1 MPYPVCSTQSPCPC
15 GSPLLSCI
23 STGSAQTQFCLS
35 LCGVSGSWC
44 TQGLFEP
51 TERLWQEWGLILN
64 VNLPLLQSCW
74 GFSFTL
80 GYGVSP
86 QIHSSTAHLLLQHL
100 PSCWGC
106 SFALGYGVFPL
117 SCSSDVQLLLQC
129 LLSGTSL
136 TLDTELWLPGA
147 GAAERRYPMSRERDC
162 LAIK

>member
-1 MPYPVCSTQSPCPC
+1 MLYPVCSTQSPCPC

-64 VNLPLLQSCW
+64 VNLLLLQSCW
-74 GFSFTL
+74 GFSFAL

-86 QIHSSTAHLLLQHL
+86 QIHSSTAHQLLQHL

-147 GAAERRYPMSRERDC
+147 GVAERRYPMSRERDC